1 MLSAGRTRTADLVV
15 TFEGSYDTPGSN
27 PYRAWTQASWEWAS
41 PAGDFAALVYEA
53 PDASAC
59 TLLAPQRLGYGY
71 FGMWYDTLPPFW
83 SSFLGAC

>member
-1 MLSAGRTRTADLVV
+1 
-15 TFEGSYDTPGSN
+15 
-27 PYRAWTQASWEWAS
+27 
-41 PAGDFAALVYEA
+41 VYEA